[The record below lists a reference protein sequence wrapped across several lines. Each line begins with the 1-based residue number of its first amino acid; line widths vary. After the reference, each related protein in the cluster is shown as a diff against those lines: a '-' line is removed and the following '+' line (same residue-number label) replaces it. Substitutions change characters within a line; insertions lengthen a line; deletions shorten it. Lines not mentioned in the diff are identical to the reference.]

1 VARAEAASGSL
12 HQSEIA
18 SRNLH
23 GRMGFTAQLPHGF
36 DNLRHPATIGGM
48 IVAEAA
54 AIRVE
59 RKLADTGDQVA
70 VRDKR
75 PTFALFAKP

>member
-1 VARAEAASGSL
+1 
-12 HQSEIA
+12 
-18 SRNLH
+18 
-23 GRMGFTAQLPHGF
+23 
-36 DNLRHPATIGGM
+36 M